1 MPGAPPRPDQGSL
14 PGTSDRCT
22 LVRLDT
28 ANALRD
34 AGEHLGEFPIRLVM
48 SGGLATAAPS
58 HQIDYLYIN
67 ARELGYL
74 PLPPEPPRGS
84 TEETNKE

>member
-1 MPGAPPRPDQGSL
+1 
-14 PGTSDRCT
+14 
-22 LVRLDT
+22 
-28 ANALRD
+28 
-34 AGEHLGEFPIRLVM
+34 M